1 MTGTRTAL
9 IIAPIIVPL
18 LAGAIFLFLGDRRH
32 VLKGAINLASTA
44 LTLALAITLLRV
56 SVEGPVTVTLLGNWQ
71 APFGIVL
78 VADRLSALMLV
89 LTGILAFAT
98 LTFSLARWHSAGA
111 HFHSLFQFLL
121 MGLNGAFLTGDVFNL
136 FVFFEVLLAASYGLV
151 LHASN
156 RARVGAGLHYIAVN
170 LAASLLFLI
179 GVSLIY
185 GVTGTLNMADLAIR
199 IPAVADNDRMLLEAG
214 AAILGIAFLV
224 KAGMWPLSFWL
235 PNTYSVAAAP
245 VAAFFVIM
253 SKVGIYIV
261 LRLSLLAFGEHAGA
275 SAQFGDP
282 WLMTGGMMTIV
293 FGSIGV
299 LASQDLA
306 RLASFNVLI
315 SSGTMLAAIG
325 LGDVG
330 VTEAALY
337 YLVNS
342 TLAIAAFFLLIE
354 LIERGRPPG
363 ADVLAVTMEAYGEVD
378 PDEPEEEVGV
388 VIPVT
393 MAVLGI
399 GFICCALLL
408 SGQPPLSGF
417 VAKFVLLVALFQI
430 PGSDVDGFTVASS
443 WALIALLL
451 ISGLAGIVAMARAGI
466 RTFWLPLDN
475 TIPRVRIIEM
485 APIVVLLALCIV
497 LTVQAGPVMHFMR
510 DTAQS
515 LHVPQDYVRSV
526 ISTPRLQAGGRP

>member
-1 MTGTRTAL
+1 MSGTRTML
-9 IIAPIIVPL
+9 IVAPILIPL
-18 LAGAIFLFLGDRRH
+18 IAGAIFLFLGERRH
-32 VLKGAINLASTA
+32 VLKSAINIASTA
-44 LTLALAITLLRV
+44 TVLALAIVLMHLTAER
-56 SVEGPVTVTLLGNWQ
+56 PVTVTLIGNWQ

-136 FVFFEVLLAASYGLV
+136 FVFFEVMLAASYGLV

-185 GVTGTLNMADLAIR
+185 GVTGTLNMADLALR
-199 IPAVADNDRMLLEAG
+199 VPAVAAGDRMLLEAG
-214 AAILGIAFLV
+214 AAILGVAFLV

-261 LRLSLLAFGEHAGA
+261 LRLSLLTFGEQAGA
-275 SAQFGDP
+275 SAQFGDS
-282 WLMTGGMMTIV
+282 WLMIGGMMTIV

-325 LGDVG
+325 LGDVN

-354 LIERGRPPG
+354 LIERGRAPG
-363 ADVLAVTMEAYGEVD
+363 ADVLAVTMEAYGED
-378 PDEPEEEVGV
+378 LDEPEEEVGV

-417 VAKFVLLVALFQI
+417 VAKFVLLAALFQI
-430 PGSDVDGFTVASS
+430 PGSQVGGFTVAST

-451 ISGLAGIVAMARAGI
+451 ISGLAGVVAMARAGI

-475 TIPRVRIIEM
+475 AIPRVRVIEM
-485 APIVVLLALCIV
+485 APIVVLLALCIG
-497 LTVQAGPVMHFMR
+497 LTVQAGPVLHFMR

-526 ISTPRLQAGGRP
+526 ISTPRLTAGERR

>member
-1 MTGTRTAL
+1 MSGARTIL
-9 IIAPIIVPL
+9 IIAPIIIPL
-18 LAGAIFLFLGDRRH
+18 IAGAVFLFLGERRH
-32 VLKGAINLASTA
+32 LIKGAISLASTA
-44 LTLALAITLLRV
+44 TSLALAIVLLRV
-56 SVEGPVTVTLLGNWQ
+56 TTDGPVTVTLLGNWQ

-185 GVTGTLNMADLAIR
+185 GITGTLNMADLAIR
-199 IPAVADNDRMLLEAG
+199 VPAVAANDRMLLEAG
-214 AAILGIAFLV
+214 AAILGVAFLV

-282 WLMTGGMMTIV
+282 WLLIGGMMTIV
-293 FGSIGV
+293 FGSVGV

-325 LGDVG
+325 LGDVA

-354 LIERGRPPG
+354 LIERGRAPG
-363 ADVLAVTMEAYGEVD
+363 ADVLAVTMEAYGED
-378 PDEPEEEVGV
+378 ADEPEEEVGV

-430 PGSDVDGFTVASS
+430 PGSDLGGFTVASS

-475 TIPRVRIIEM
+475 AIPRVRVIEM
-485 APIVVLLALCIV
+485 APIVVLLALCII

-526 ISTPRLQAGGRP
+526 VSAPRMQPGGQP